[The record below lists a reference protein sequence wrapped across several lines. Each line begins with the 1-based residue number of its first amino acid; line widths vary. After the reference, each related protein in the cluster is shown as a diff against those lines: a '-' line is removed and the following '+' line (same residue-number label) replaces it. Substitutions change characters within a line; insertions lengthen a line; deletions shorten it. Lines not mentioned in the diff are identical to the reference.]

1 MFQQCGRS
9 LMCIIFFML
18 ACNLLLIGTPNVAF
32 GYDFKVNN
40 NTDSHI
46 THLLVSEDG
55 QQWGRFD
62 IGGGIAPGN
71 SAMLV
76 WDESTNDQ
84 DCEQYIVAVF
94 ADLSESEPV
103 VFDFCE
109 DDLELEF

>member
-1 MFQQCGRS
+1 
-9 LMCIIFFML
+9 MCVG
-18 ACNLLLIGTPNVAF
+18 LLLIAYFLLLAGTPHVAF
-32 GYDFKVNN
+32 GYDFKVYN
-40 NTDSHI
+40 NTADRI

-55 QQWGRFD
+55 HQWGRFD
-62 IGGGIAPGN
+62 IGGGIAPGD

-76 WDESTNDQ
+76 WDASTDDQ

-94 ADLSESEPV
+94 EDLSESEPV